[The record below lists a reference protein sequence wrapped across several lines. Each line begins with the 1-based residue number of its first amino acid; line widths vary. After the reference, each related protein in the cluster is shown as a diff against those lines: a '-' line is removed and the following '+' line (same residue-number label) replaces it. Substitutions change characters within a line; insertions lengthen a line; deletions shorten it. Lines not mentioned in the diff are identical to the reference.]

1 MSFSSLNY
9 RPILFIVG
17 ILLLILA
24 GTMIIPALIDFWG
37 EEPSGQSFV
46 GACFISAFAGGIC
59 VLAYRCDDE
68 IEFRVRETFFMTAFA
83 WIAISSF
90 AALPFLLS
98 QAVDSFTDGLF
109 EAISALTTTGFTI
122 LQGLDYAPQ
131 SLLMWRSIL
140 QWLGGLGIIL
150 MALTL
155 LPFLRIGG
163 MQLFYTEFSD
173 RSEKILPKL
182 SQMTRALLAVYF
194 SLTSL
199 CCFALWWSGF
209 SFFDALCHSM
219 GTVSTGGMST
229 SSEGIAH
236 FECQGLRWILSFF
249 MILSASPLLLFV
261 RMFTGDPGAYFRDTQ
276 VRAYFLCLG
285 VAFSFV
291 VLCLWLRSSLSFWE
305 SLTQGVFEVSSVVS
319 TTGFYNHRDWPA
331 VLNILF
337 VIMTILGGCTGS
349 TASGIKIFRLQIVYR
364 VLRAQIYQL
373 LHPHGVFVPVYANR
387 NVPEQVISAVLSF
400 IAIYLFSL
408 AIISLGFAL
417 CGVHEK
423 ECLSLSVNVLS
434 NSGHGGL
441 PLEGMLYPTAFKWL
455 VILGML
461 FGRLE
466 FFTLLIVCLHIF
478 WKR

>member
-1 MSFSSLNY
+1 MAFSSLNY

-59 VLAYRCDDE
+59 VLAYRSDDE

-90 AALPFLLS
+90 AALPFVLS
-98 QAVDSFTDGLF
+98 QVVDSFTDGLF
-109 EAISALTTTGFTI
+109 EAISALTTTGFTV

-194 SLTSL
+194 SLTIL

-236 FECQGLRWILSFF
+236 FEYQGLRWILSFF

-261 RMFTGDPGAYFRDTQ
+261 RM
-276 VRAYFLCLG
+276 
-285 VAFSFV
+285 
-291 VLCLWLRSSLSFWE
+291 
-305 SLTQGVFEVSSVVS
+305 
-319 TTGFYNHRDWPA
+319 
-331 VLNILF
+331 
-337 VIMTILGGCTGS
+337 CT
-349 TASGIKIFRLQIVYR
+349 
-364 VLRAQIYQL
+364 
-373 LHPHGVFVPVYANR
+373 
-387 NVPEQVISAVLSF
+387 
-400 IAIYLFSL
+400 
-408 AIISLGFAL
+408 
-417 CGVHEK
+417 
-423 ECLSLSVNVLS
+423 
-434 NSGHGGL
+434 
-441 PLEGMLYPTAFKWL
+441 
-455 VILGML
+455 
-461 FGRLE
+461 
-466 FFTLLIVCLHIF
+466 
-478 WKR
+478 